1 MHLEI
6 LKVRDPSD
14 RNFTPKN
21 RLFDLPFRIALIG
34 KSQFSLGKTTII
46 LNLLLRDKFYGKDFN
61 GENIYIVSNNPAD
74 KKLKILMEEK
84 DIPDSNFMSFDES
97 TLEALYEIIEEEF
110 EEEKKKQ
117 NRLII
122 FDDVVASGGLKQ
134 ATGII
139 SKMIMQGRH
148 VGLSQI
154 YTSQKYSL
162 LSTGLRSNITGA
174 MIGGLSNKEL
184 ELVEQDMNFLDSKKK
199 FMIMFRNNTKNKRDF
214 IAINFSN
221 KEDEIYLNKKF
232 EPIKIND

>member
-1 MHLEI
+1 MVYEI
-6 LKVRDPSD
+6 LKIRDPSD
-14 RNFTPKN
+14 KNFTPKN

-46 LNLLLRDKFYGKDFN
+46 LNLLLRDKFYGKDFT
-61 GENIYIVSNNPAD
+61 GENIYIVSNNKID
-74 KKLKILMEEK
+74 KKLGILMEQK

-110 EEEKKKQ
+110 EEEEKKQ

-122 FDDVVASGGLKQ
+122 FDDVVATGGLKQ
-134 ATGII
+134 ATGIV

-148 VGLSQI
+148 IGLSQI

-184 ELVEQDMNFLDSKKK
+184 ELVEADMNFLDNKKK
-199 FMIMFRNNTKNKRDF
+199 FMTMIRNNTKGKRDF
-214 IAINFSN
+214 VIFNFSN
-221 KEDEIYLNKKF
+221 NENEVYMNKNF
-232 EPIKIND
+232 EPIKGL

>member
-1 MHLEI
+1 MKFEI

-14 RNFTPKN
+14 KNFVAKN

-46 LNLLLRDKFYGKDFN
+46 LNLLLRDKFYGKDFE
-61 GENIYIVSNNPAD
+61 GENIYIISNNKID
-74 KKLKILMEEK
+74 KKLGILMEQK
-84 DIPDSNFMSFDES
+84 DIPDSNFMSFDEA
-97 TLEALYEIIEEEF
+97 TLEALYDIIEEEF

-122 FDDVVASGGLKQ
+122 FDDVVATGGLKQ
-134 ATGII
+134 ATGIV

-148 VGLSQI
+148 IGLSQI

-184 ELVEQDMNFLDSKKK
+184 ELVEADMNFLSSKKL
-199 FMIMFRNNTKNKRDF
+199 FMTMFRNNTKGKRDF

-221 KEDEIYLNKKF
+221 KEDEIYLNTKF
-232 EPIKIND
+232 EPIKGL

>member
-1 MHLEI
+1 MVYEI
-6 LKVRDPSD
+6 LKIRDPSD
-14 RNFTPKN
+14 KNFTPKN

-46 LNLLLRDKFYGKDFN
+46 LNLLLRDKFYGKDFT
-61 GENIYIVSNNPAD
+61 GENIYIVSNNKID
-74 KKLKILMEEK
+74 KKLGILMEQK

-97 TLEALYEIIEEEF
+97 TLEALYEIIEEQF
-110 EEEKKKQ
+110 EEEEKKQ

-122 FDDVVASGGLKQ
+122 FDDVVATGGLKQ
-134 ATGII
+134 ATGIV

-148 VGLSQI
+148 IGLSQI

-184 ELVEQDMNFLDSKKK
+184 ELVEADMNFLDNKKK
-199 FMIMFRNNTKNKRDF
+199 FMTMIRNNTKGKRDF
-214 IAINFSN
+214 VIFNFSN
-221 KEDEIYLNKKF
+221 NENEVYMNKNF
-232 EPIKIND
+232 EPIKGL

>member
-1 MHLEI
+1 MVFEI
-6 LKVRDPSD
+6 LKVKDPSD
-14 RNFTPKN
+14 KNFTPKDK
-21 RLFDLPFRIALIG
+21 LFDLPFRIALIG

-46 LNLLLRDKFYGKDFN
+46 LNLLLRDKFYGKDFL
-61 GENIYIVSNNPAD
+61 GENIYIVSNNKLD
-74 KKLKILMEEK
+74 KKLSILMEEK

-97 TLEALYEIIEEEF
+97 TLEALYDIIEEEF

-122 FDDVVASGGLKQ
+122 FDDVVATGGLKQ

-139 SKMIMQGRH
+139 SKMIFQGRH
-148 VGLSQI
+148 IGLSQI

-184 ELVEQDMNFLDSKKK
+184 ELVEQDMNFLDNKKK
-199 FMIMFRNNTKNKRDF
+199 FMLMIRNNTKGKRDF
-214 IAINFSN
+214 VIFNFSN
-221 KEDEIYLNKKF
+221 DGEEVYMNKNF
-232 EPIKIND
+232 ESIKGL